1 MEIKLT
7 GPDADRLLA
16 LADDVENGFASARG
30 VVQNEND
37 WGNKSLKVIVNVA
50 QDKARELGVTSKD
63 ISEIMEAYFSG
74 SKISDYREGNDTI
87 PIVLRASP
95 VFRDSLEDLANLSVE
110 ASGQLISLDRVAS
123 FEPRLEYSQLRR
135 ENQQRLITVSAK
147 SNILSAA
154 ELLEHVQPT
163 LDQLELGPEYSYR
176 IDGETASSA
185 DVNAKLGAGMPA
197 ALTVM
202 AFALM
207 FQFNSA
213 RRVGLTFMTIPLVI
227 IGAPLALLAMGQP
240 LSFFA
245 ILGMISLAGI
255 IINNAI
261 VLIDQIDIE
270 RTTMELKEAI
280 ITAAKKRLTPIM
292 LTSLTTVFGL
302 VPMAL
307 AGGALF
313 EPMATLMIGGLAIA
327 SILTLFFVPAGYYI
341 LFSGKLFDFPK
352 KSKVEEPEDE
362 DAEATVAPDAQP
374 AS

>member
-1 MEIKLT
+1 
-7 GPDADRLLA
+7 
-16 LADDVENGFASARG
+16 
-30 VVQNEND
+30 
-37 WGNKSLKVIVNVA
+37 
-50 QDKARELGVTSKD
+50 VTSKD

-95 VFRDSLEDLANLSVE
+95 VFRDSLEDLANLSVT
-110 ASGQLISLDRVAS
+110 ANGQLISLDRVAT

-135 ENQQRLITVSAK
+135 ENQERLITVSAK
-147 SNILSAA
+147 SSILSAA

-163 LDQLELGPEYSYR
+163 LDQLDLGSEHSYR

-185 DVNAKLGAGMPA
+185 DVNSKLGAGMPA

-270 RTTMELKEAI
+270 RTSLELKEAI
-280 ITAAKKRLTPIM
+280 IAASKKRLTPIM

-341 LFSGKLFDFPK
+341 LFSGKLFDFPP
-352 KSKVEEPEDE
+352 KSKIEEEIE
-362 DAEATVAPDAQP
+362 DAIENDIQPDAQP
-374 AS
+374 AA